1 MKSKLLYNGINE
13 NDKIENRQVE
23 IIMKMSDVA
32 KLANVSPAT
41 VSRVLRQ
48 PDLVSEDTKQKVL
61 QVIEEM
67 NYKPH
72 MIASQF
78 RTKETKIILVVV
90 PDITRPFFSEVLRGI
105 EHTAVENGY
114 QVILGDTEN
123 DIEREKE
130 YIDLL
135 YKKQADGALLLTARM
150 SRESLEKLSNQFPIV
165 LACEYVDGLDIPT
178 VSIDNVSSARKVTEH
193 LIKLGHTRIAH
204 ITGPMNII
212 LSRDRLGGFQ
222 QAMKNHHLKVNP
234 EFIQEGGDYG
244 IDSGYDQMVNLLSL
258 ENRPEAVF
266 VFNDEMALGA
276 VKAIQ
281 DHGLSVPRDIAV
293 VGFDNLKIAS
303 IFHPH
308 ITTIDQPKYEI
319 GKMATNL
326 LLTLMKGGTVEKKKF
341 VLEDK
346 LIIRESCGSE
356 LEKSL
361 NA

>member
-1 MKSKLLYNGINE
+1 
-13 NDKIENRQVE
+13 
-23 IIMKMSDVA
+23 MKMSDVA

-150 SRESLEKLSNQFPIV
+150 NRESLEKLSNQFPIV

-234 EFIQEGGDYG
+234 EFIPEFIQEGDYG
-244 IDSGYDQMVNLLSL
+244 IDSGYDQMVKLLSL
-258 ENRPEAVF
+258 ENKPEAVF

-281 DHGLSVPRDIAV
+281 DHGLSVPEDIAV

-303 IFHPH
+303 IFNPH

-319 GKMATNL
+319 GKKATNL
-326 LLTLMKGGTVEKKKF
+326 LLTLMKGGTIEKKKF
-341 VLEDK
+341 VLKDE
-346 LIIRESCGSE
+346 LIIRESCGSK

-361 NA
+361 KA

>member
-1 MKSKLLYNGINE
+1 
-13 NDKIENRQVE
+13 
-23 IIMKMSDVA
+23 MKMSDVA

-135 YKKQADGALLLTARM
+135 YKKQADGAVLLTARM
-150 SRESLEKLSNQFPIV
+150 NRESLENLSNQFPIV

-222 QAMKNHHLKVNP
+222 QAMKNHHLKVNQ
-234 EFIQEGGDYG
+234 ELIQEGGDYS
-244 IDSGYDQMVNLLSL
+244 IESGYDQMMKLLSL
-258 ENRPEAVF
+258 EKRPEAVF

-281 DHGLSVPRDIAV
+281 DHGLSVPKDIAV

-319 GKMATNL
+319 GKKATNL

-341 VLEDK
+341 VMKDE
-346 LIIRESCGSE
+346 LIIRESCGAN

>member
-1 MKSKLLYNGINE
+1 
-13 NDKIENRQVE
+13 
-23 IIMKMSDVA
+23 MKMSDVA

-135 YKKQADGALLLTARM
+135 YKKQADGAVLLTARM
-150 SRESLEKLSNQFPIV
+150 NKESLENLSNQFPIV

-222 QAMKNHHLKVNP
+222 QAMKNHHLKVNQ
-234 EFIQEGGDYG
+234 ELIQEGGDYS
-244 IDSGYDQMVNLLSL
+244 IDSGYDQMMKLLSL
-258 ENRPEAVF
+258 EKRPEAVF

-281 DHGLSVPRDIAV
+281 DHGLSVPKDIAV

-319 GKMATNL
+319 GKKATNL

-341 VLEDK
+341 VMKDE
-346 LIIRESCGSE
+346 LIIRESCGAN